1 MPLNV
6 IHVMPERLRHT
17 GSCAGHR
24 TSKNR
29 WGVILAGGDGSRLL
43 PLTRLLM
50 GDDRPKQFCPIGG
63 DETLLE
69 RTSRRISLSIAAANT
84 TIVLTETHEQ
94 FYRSAL
100 NHIASENLVVQPVN
114 KGTAPAIL
122 YSLLRIDK
130 VAPNATAAFFPSD
143 HYFSDD
149 ETFMFHVEAAFDAV
163 AARPDL
169 VILLGITPDAPEE
182 QYGWIEPGPSVHANA
197 SGHFY
202 QVKRF
207 WEKPSRPLAQEL
219 MEKGCLWNSFVMI
232 GQVSALLAMIRE
244 AIPDLYR
251 RFAPT
256 KELNLVAERKL
267 ACQLYGSIP
276 SINFSR
282 AVLANPPENLALFPV
297 RGVEWSDLGEP
308 ARVISTFAPRPWPR
322 LGASRLALSHKGQ
335 EILSFDVAKREE
347 PSLHSFSRK

>member
-6 IHVMPERLRHT
+6 IRVMTERLRQT
-17 GSCAGHR
+17 GSCAANR

-100 NHIASENLVVQPVN
+100 NHMAPENLVVQPVN

-149 ETFMFHVEAAFDAV
+149 ETFMSHVEAAFDAV

-182 QYGWIEPGPSVHANA
+182 QYGWIEPGPSVHTNA

-202 QVKRF
+202 RVRRF

-232 GQVSALLAMIRE
+232 GQVSALLAMIKQ
-244 AIPDLYR
+244 AMPDLYR
-251 RFAPT
+251 RFAPA

-267 ACQLYGSIP
+267 AWQLYGSIP
-276 SINFSR
+276 SLNFSR
-282 AVLANPPENLALFPV
+282 AVLANRPENLALFPV
-297 RGVEWSDLGEP
+297 SGVEWSDLGEP
-308 ARVISTFAPRPWPR
+308 ARVISTFASRRRSSLGCWSLCRKSQRTGRPFVR
-322 LGASRLALSHKGQ
+322 CSQAS
-335 EILSFDVAKREE
+335 
-347 PSLHSFSRK
+347 